1 MESLNPGGTGKDR
14 VAKSMLQE
22 ALSHPRYRPGVDI
35 VEGTSGST
43 GIALACLCRSMGAQL
58 HVVMPD
64 DQSNE
69 KKVLLEKLGAK
80 VMIVPS
86 CGIANSNHYVNS
98 AKRLADDLNGIFLNQ
113 FENLANY
120 RIHYATTGPEIW
132 NQCHEQ
138 IDGFVMSSGTG
149 GTIAGVATYL
159 KERNP
164 FVKIVLAD
172 PEGSSLFNKVKYGVC
187 FTKEQKERG
196 IRKHRY
202 DSIVEGVGLDRTTA
216 NFAKATQYID
226 DAYKISDQDV
236 IDMAHWMLKYEG
248 LFIGSSSA
256 LNLVATVRFAQ
267 SLKQQQRQEQ
277 RDSASSVAM
286 YKKIVTVICDS
297 GHRHLSRLWNP
308 EYIGACAEAGLYGS
322 LQWPNSSLM
331 TPERPPGLVDKIDGT
346 DEGKRE
352 I

>member
-22 ALSHPRYRPGVDI
+22 ALAHPLYRPGCDI

-43 GIALACLCRSMGAQL
+43 GIALACLCRSMGLQL

-69 KKVLLEKLGAK
+69 KKILLEKLGAK
-80 VMIVPS
+80 VVIVAS
-86 CGIANSNHYVNS
+86 CGIANSDHYVNS
-98 AKRLADDLNGIFLNQ
+98 ARRLADELNGIFMNQ

-132 NQCHEQ
+132 AQTKGE
-138 IDGFVMSSGTG
+138 IDAFVMSSGTG
-149 GTIAGVATYL
+149 GTIAGASRYL

-164 FVKIVLAD
+164 EIQVILAD

-187 FTKEQKERG
+187 FTKEQKERS
-196 IRKHRY
+196 IKKHRY

-216 NFAKATQYID
+216 NFANALID
-226 DAYKISDQDV
+226 DAFKVGDQD
-236 IDMAHWMLKYEG
+236 ILDMAHWMLKYEG

-256 LNLVATVRFAQ
+256 LNLVATCRYAQ
-267 SLKQQQRQEQ
+267 ALTGSRTDVGKRPT
-277 RDSASSVAM
+277 
-286 YKKIVTVICDS
+286 IVTVVCDS

-308 EYIGACAEAGLYGS
+308 EYIKSSADAGLYGS
-322 LQWPNSSLM
+322 LKWPDSDALLAA
-331 TPERPPGLVDKIDGT
+331 RPPGL
-346 DEGKRE
+346 
-352 I
+352 